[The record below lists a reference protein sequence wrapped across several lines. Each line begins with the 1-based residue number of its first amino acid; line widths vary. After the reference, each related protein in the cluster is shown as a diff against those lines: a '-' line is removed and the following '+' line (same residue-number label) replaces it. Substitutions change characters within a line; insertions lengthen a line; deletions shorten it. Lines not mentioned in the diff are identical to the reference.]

1 MDNVEWHPFFYNGQE
16 TNIEVTRCGRVRRV
30 PKDWIK
36 RKKYKDAYEIDFSKL
51 KKASGYNKISFIYEG
66 GLFVK
71 AIRVHAIIAYIF
83 LNHLIGIYKEIGLVV
98 DHIDSN
104 KLNNHVDNLRIVTT
118 RENCS
123 REKTFKSGLPTG
135 VSYNKQNKKYITFIS
150 IKRINKYLGYH
161 INVEEASKA
170 YEDALSSL
178 NKFLKDTDKKGDVNE
193 WFYSYRAKM
202 KEPRHNIGEQLAIH
216 FN

>member
-36 RKKYKDAYEIDFSKL
+36 CKRYKDVYEVDFYKFKRG
-51 KKASGYNKISFIYEG
+51 KKMRYIYISSLIKG
-66 GLFVK
+66 NNPK
-71 AIRVHAIIAYIF
+71 CNPVHQIIASVF
-83 LNHLIGIYKEIGLVV
+83 LNHKLNSFHENNIVV

-104 KLNNHVDNLRIVTT
+104 KENNHVDNLRLITH
-118 RENCS
+118 RENNS
-123 REKTFKSGLPTG
+123 KERTIKSGLPVG
-135 VSYNKQNKKYITFIS
+135 VAYNKGKYRVLMRIEGKNKWFGHYINI
-150 IKRINKYLGYH
+150 
-161 INVEEASKA
+161 EKA
-170 YEDALSSL
+170 AQVYKNALEDV
-178 NKFLKDTDKKGDVNE
+178 NKFLQDTDNEGDIDE

-202 KEPRHNIGEQLAIH
+202 KEPRHNIGKQLAIQ